1 MIVKNIGRS
10 SKNIYDLLKIL
21 GNYESSTGSAH
32 YYSESRH
39 HGEAGAEMAEL
50 SPGYSHG
57 GYADPAA
64 EEGAETSGSGSAE
77 DGSGSEETDEEGAGG
92 YEGGKRA
99 GGPLSGLAAKKRR
112 KQTAPKPIRLD
123 SEGEAAEGAEAA
135 EAAGEGMEDT
145 MEDDPEDEEEDARYR
160 RGSGASVEQEA
171 GQGDT
176 QPLNLSA
183 VTKHADTGDKAEAGG
198 E

>member
-1 MIVKNIGRS
+1 M
-10 SKNIYDLLKIL
+10 LKIL

-39 HGEAGAEMAEL
+39 HGEPVGGAGAEMAEL

-77 DGSGSEETDEEGAGG
+77 DGSGSEETDEEGSGG

-135 EAAGEGMEDT
+135 EAAEEGMEDT
-145 MEDDPEDEEEDARYR
+145 MEDDPEEEEEAARYR
-160 RGSGASVEQEA
+160 RGSGASAEQEP